1 MCWRRMMMA
10 GGKVL
15 WMVLLGYFRAIML
28 SHVFRW
34 VKENQNTDT
43 PRYKTKFKE
52 HMVQMLNIQ
61 NKSQIT
67 IIISAIIIQII
78 PALLKTIT
86 TTTTIKTNSLFRK
99 KKQLSNKYKLLYA
112 FHFENFL
119 QYLSQHIRLHVPP
132 L

>member
-1 MCWRRMMMA
+1 MCLDEQ
-10 GGKVL
+10 K
-15 WMVLLGYFRAIML
+15 
-28 SHVFRW
+28 
-34 VKENQNTDT
+34 
-43 PRYKTKFKE
+43 KTKTQTQPDIRRNSKS
-52 HMVQMLNIQ
+52 MVQMLNIQ

-119 QYLSQHIRLHVPP
+119 QYLSQHIWLHVPA